1 MNSGTRLRRLR
12 IFALAVWCHAPL
24 IEAAPT
30 EPEKTPTEVKS
41 AYGVFRNGIRVGT
54 VDETFTREGDR
65 YRIVSETVAAGAL
78 SWVLR
83 DKLIVSSEGLITGA
97 GLQPLRY
104 EFRREKDPK
113 KTIRASFDWQAL
125 MMESAHDG
133 KVERIPL
140 RPGTQ
145 DRLSAMYQFMFA
157 TPRAS
162 QVGTWMTN
170 GKNVEQYLYLKQG
183 DPRVKTEAGEFNTM
197 HYKRAIPLDEDQA
210 EIWVARDRNYLPVR
224 ILFTRTSGARDE
236 QALLALSVR

>member
-1 MNSGTRLRRLR
+1 MISDAWFPPVR
-12 IFALAVWCHAPL
+12 IFALAVLCHAHML
-24 IEAAPT
+24 WGTAAASETP
-30 EPEKTPTEVKS
+30 PTEVKS

-54 VDETFTREGDR
+54 VDETFTRAGDR
-65 YRIVSETVAAGAL
+65 YRIVSETVTAGAL

-83 DKLIVSSEGLITGA
+83 DKLVVTSEGLVTSN

-104 EFRREKDPK
+104 EFRREKDARK
-113 KTIRASFDWQAL
+113 SIRARFDWQTL
-125 MMESAHDG
+125 TMESAHDG
-133 KVERIPL
+133 KVETVAL

-170 GKNVEQYLYLKQG
+170 GKSVEQYLYLKQG

-197 HYKRAIPLDEDQA
+197 HFKRASPPDEDQA
-210 EIWVARDRNYLPVR
+210 EIWVASDRNYLPLR

-236 QALLALSVR
+236 QTLLALSVR